1 MRFLRVLRRT
11 WLAGVV
17 ALLAFTAGF
26 SLPGTARAG
35 GPAVGYDD
43 FAIEQFYDELA
54 PHGEWVYHPVHGY
67 VWLPRAVG
75 PDWRPFTVGNWI
87 YTNEY
92 GWYWDSYEPFAWAV
106 YHYGRWGFD
115 PAYNWYWVPGD
126 TWSPA
131 WVQWRYGDEYVGWA
145 PEPPRAYGGGAYG
158 APVHYSPVP
167 PERSW
172 VFVRPRYLTS
182 PVVRSYAVPRT
193 SISIALSFSKHVYR
207 PEYRGGHVY
216 NYGMPRKRWSRLT
229 RQRIEPLKIHRGRSK
244 ARPRAGSGR
253 SSGDLYVYAPRVKK
267 GARPKRPPRNV
278 NQARTRANANTG
290 RIQTNPARARGARP
304 NPNKPRALGS
314 PAAGKPNIAGPRPR
328 ARAPQARPGGK
339 RPHNANAPMPRP
351 NKRATAKPGGPKT
364 GNGAKAKRGP
374 KKPSN
379 ANASKHK
386 PNAKAAN
393 VQPGRKNGN
402 GPKAKSG
409 QKKPG
414 AKAPASKPKPKPASA
429 KPKPKP
435 KAASAKPKPK
445 PKPKPKAAVK
455 PKPKPKAAAKPKPK
469 PKPKP
474 KAAGK
479 PKPKPKAAAKPKPKA
494 AAKPRPK
501 PKPKAA
507 SAKPRPK
514 PKPKPKSAKSR
525 KGGGKR
531 G

>member
-1 MRFLRVLRRT
+1 MRFLRVLRRM
-11 WLAGVV
+11 WLAG
-17 ALLAFTAGF
+17 LLALFAFAPGF
-26 SLPGTARAG
+26 SLPGTARAD
-35 GPAVGYDD
+35 GPAVVYDD
-43 FAIEQFYDELA
+43 FSIEQFYEELA
-54 PHGEWVYHPVHGY
+54 PYGEWVYHPVQGY

-75 PDWRPFTVGNWI
+75 PEWRPFTVGNWI
-87 YTNEY
+87 YTEEY

-115 PAYNWYWVPGD
+115 PAYNWYWVPGE

-216 NYGMPRKRWSRLT
+216 NYGMPRKRWSRIT
-229 RQRIEPLKIHRGRSK
+229 RQRIEPRKIHRGGNR
-244 ARPRAGSGR
+244 ARPRAGRGR
-253 SSGDLYVYAPRVKK
+253 SSRDLYVYAPRVKK

-278 NQARTRANANTG
+278 NQVRTRANVNRGAV
-290 RIQTNPARARGARP
+290 QANPARARGVRPNPNTPRARGARP

-314 PAAGKPNIAGPRPR
+314 PAAAKPNIAGPRPR

-339 RPHNANAPMPRP
+339 RPPNANAA
-351 NKRATAKPGGPKT
+351 NV
-364 GNGAKAKRGP
+364 KRGL
-374 KKPSN
+374 
-379 ANASKHK
+379 
-386 PNAKAAN
+386 
-393 VQPGRKNGN
+393 KNGN

-414 AKAPASKPKPKPASA
+414 PKKPLNANASKPKPNAKAANVKPGPKNGNGTKAMSGQRKPGPKPSNANASKPKPKA
-429 KPKPKP
+429 
-435 KAASAKPKPK
+435 
-445 PKPKPKAAVK
+445 
-455 PKPKPKAAAKPKPK
+455 
-469 PKPKP
+469 
-474 KAAGK
+474 
-479 PKPKPKAAAKPKPKA
+479 
-494 AAKPRPK
+494 
-501 PKPKAA
+501 
-507 SAKPRPK
+507 
-514 PKPKPKSAKSR
+514 
-525 KGGGKR
+525 
-531 G
+531 